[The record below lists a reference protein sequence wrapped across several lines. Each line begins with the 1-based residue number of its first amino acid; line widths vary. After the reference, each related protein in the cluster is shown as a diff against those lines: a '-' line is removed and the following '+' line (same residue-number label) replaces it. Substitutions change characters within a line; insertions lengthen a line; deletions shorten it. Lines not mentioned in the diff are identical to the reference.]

1 MCFYRH
7 IMAEAGMRL
16 NAAAMLMRE
25 GGKYS
30 CGPEQSTV
38 KASLVLTLNSAA
50 GFSWHSG
57 KSKGMLRPGRVNNCR
72 EKRQEYLRLA

>member
-1 MCFYRH
+1 
-7 IMAEAGMRL
+7 MRV

-30 CGPEQSTV
+30 YSPARSTV

-50 GFSWHSG
+50 DFTWHSG
-57 KSKGMLRPGRVNNCR
+57 KSKGML
-72 EKRQEYLRLA
+72 

>member
-1 MCFYRH
+1 MV
-7 IMAEAGMRL
+7 EAGVRL

-30 CGPEQSTV
+30 YGPEQSTV

-50 GFSWHSG
+50 GFTWHSG
-57 KSKGMLRPGRVNNCR
+57 KTKGML
-72 EKRQEYLRLA
+72 